1 MRRIGVG
8 GVRGCVGGGGGC
20 RAGSAAGSPLQRRQ
34 GVAAGGGTSISCLI
48 WVSTS
53 RRTRASISS
62 AVSPGADEAT
72 DWWSISIPTLASSSA
87 TTKCPVCCGESD
99 SVTEAVPIEVSELGL
114 GLEIIW
120 R

>member
-1 MRRIGVG
+1 M
-8 GVRGCVGGGGGC
+8 GGGGVLSGGGVQPEASC
-20 RAGSAAGSPLQRRQ
+20 IGDRAGGLRRW
-34 GVAAGGGTSISCLI
+34 GGGASISCLI

-87 TTKCPVCCGESD
+87 TTKTCPPIGCGESD
-99 SVTEAVPIEVSELGL
+99 SVTEAV
-114 GLEIIW
+114 
-120 R
+120 